1 MTVTV
6 LPSAERTTPAAHH
19 ASDAAAHRAT
29 GSIGSH
35 RVSEAPRA
43 GSIPVSMIERMT
55 LILDAFDAATPTLT
69 LLELVER
76 TGLPRSTV
84 HRILDQMI
92 RLRWLAHSAGG
103 YRLGMRTLELGG
115 LTADHNEIRDA
126 VSPLLHELSQ
136 RTGMVGHLAVLD
148 GREVVYLDKAGG
160 RFAAALPTRLG
171 GRMPAHAT
179 ALGKAMLSALEPAIA
194 EAAFRAR
201 LPRLTPRTLCEPD
214 ALHRELGQIRL
225 RQGVAIDREEAM
237 AGIACVAAPLRG
249 RGAPPAALSL
259 SGRADAM
266 SYDRLARVVLEVV
279 HEAGRAL
286 LPHRARWR

>member
-1 MTVTV
+1 MTVTT
-6 LPSAERTTPAAHH
+6 LPAAERTAHAVH
-19 ASDAAAHRAT
+19 HTSPTAAHRPTA
-29 GSIGSH
+29 
-35 RVSEAPRA
+35 A
-43 GSIPVSMIERMT
+43 IPVSMIERMT
-55 LILDAFDAATPTLT
+55 LILDAFDASTPSLT

-160 RFAAALPTRLG
+160 RFGAALPTRLG

-179 ALGKAMLSALEPAIA
+179 ALGKAMLSALEPSIA
-194 EAAFRAR
+194 EAALRTR
-201 LPRLTPRTLCEPD
+201 LPRLTPHTLSEPD
-214 ALHRELGQIRL
+214 ALHRELAQIRL

-237 AGIACVAAPLRG
+237 AGIGCVAAPLRG

-259 SGRADAM
+259 SGRAEGM

>member
-1 MTVTV
+1 MTVTL
-6 LPSAERTTPAAHH
+6 LPDTQPSTGRVP
-19 ASDAAAHRAT
+19 HRARPKAADP
-29 GSIGSH
+29 GAD
-35 RVSEAPRA
+35 V
-43 GSIPVSMIERMT
+43 PVSMIERMT

-69 LLELVER
+69 LLGLVER

-92 RLRWLAHSAGG
+92 RLRWLAHTSGG

-126 VSPLLHELSQ
+126 VSPLLHELCQ

-160 RFAAALPTRLG
+160 RLAAMLPTRLG
-171 GRMPAHAT
+171 GRMPAHCT
-179 ALGKAMLSALEPAIA
+179 ALGKAMLAGLEPSIA
-194 EAAFRAR
+194 EAAFHSR
-201 LPRLTPRTLCEPD
+201 LPRLTAHTITEPD
-214 ALHRELGQIRL
+214 ALHRALAQIRL
-225 RQGVAIDREEAM
+225 RQGVALDREESM
-237 AGIACVAAPLRG
+237 DGIACVAAPMRG
-249 RGAPPAALSL
+249 RGAAPAALSL

-266 SYDRLARVVLEVV
+266 SFDKLARVLLEIS

-286 LPHRARWR
+286 FGRRARWR